1 MTDPS
6 GTSVAGGRQVGVD
19 LPPGSIHDANLIVRP
34 RIRPVR
40 VDYQRAKR
48 ILDVTLCILAMPLVL
63 PVMALCAVFIWL
75 ENPRSI
81 LFKQSRPG
89 RGGTPFEMLKF
100 RTMVTNAQQLERE
113 LAHLNELTWPDFKIS
128 NDPRVTRVGQFL
140 RKTSLDEL
148 PQLFNV
154 LRGEMSLVGPR
165 PTCFGVKDYALCQT
179 ERLEVLP
186 GITGLW
192 QVSGRSDLDLDDK
205 LRLDVEYIERQSLWS
220 DIKILFRTVPAVL
233 SRRGA
238 F

>member
-1 MTDPS
+1 MADPS
-6 GTSVAGGRQVGVD
+6 GTSVAGGLQVGVD
-19 LPPGSIHDANLIVRP
+19 SIHDANLIVRP

-40 VDYQRAKR
+40 VNYQRAKR
-48 ILDVTLCILAMPLVL
+48 ILDVTLCILLMPLVL

-75 ENPRSI
+75 ENPGSI

-89 RGGTPFEMLKF
+89 RGGTLFEMLKF

-205 LRLDVEYIERQSLWS
+205 LRLDVEYIEQQSLWS
-220 DIKILFRTVPAVL
+220 DIKILFCTVPVVL

-238 F
+238 Y